1 MPSTYTKIASTYLSS
16 GATSVSFSS
25 IPSTYTDLV
34 LRMSSSLNTNSNHMH
49 LRFNN
54 DSSSV
59 YSVTRFVSNNTQHL
73 NSTDATELSLLGFT
87 GDARYMNDVYEPAR
101 INAEVYITNYTSSTS
116 KAVQGKAAIAN
127 QMFASTTAGAAGH
140 MSGLYRNTS
149 AITSIQ
155 LTNPFSANFQAY
167 SRFDLYGI
175 KNS

>member
-34 LRMSSSLNTNSNHMH
+34 LRMSSSLTVNGTHMY
-49 LRFNN
+49 LNFNN
-54 DSSSV
+54 DSSSI
-59 YSVTRFVSNNTQHL
+59 YSVTRFVSNNTQ
-73 NSTDATELSLLGFT
+73 NSNTTDATELSLLGFT
-87 GDARYMNDVYEPAR
+87 GDARYMNNAYEPAR
-101 INAEVYITNYTSSTS
+101 INAEVYITNYTSNTS
-116 KAVQGKAAIAN
+116 KAIQGKAAIAN
-127 QMFASTTAGAAGH
+127 FFASTTASAAGH

-155 LTNPFSANFQAY
+155 ITNAFSSNFQIY

>member
-1 MPSTYTKIASTYLSS
+1 MPTTYTKIASTYLSS
-16 GATSVSFSS
+16 SATSISFSS

-34 LRMSSSLNTNSNHMH
+34 LRMSSSLTVNGTHMY
-49 LRFNN
+49 LNFNN
-54 DSSSV
+54 DSSSI
-59 YSVTRFVSNNTQHL
+59 YSVTRFVSNNTQHS

-87 GDARYMNDVYEPAR
+87 GDARYMTLAYEPAR

-116 KAVQGKAAIAN
+116 KAIQGKAAIAN
-127 QMFASTTAGAAGH
+127 EFFASTVGSAAGH

-155 LTNPFSANFQAY
+155 ITNAFSSNFQVY